1 LARSL
6 SIDVFGEWVLFM
18 GGSFV
23 EMFRFGITN
32 TGLIRFLSGADES
45 SRIKLIGSNALIG
58 LGATIL
64 IAIVLVFCN
73 TFSILLV
80 IYYLFFKWYPLLAF

>member
-1 LARSL
+1 MG
-6 SIDVFGEWVLFM
+6 IVYY

-73 TFSILLV
+73 TFFNSAISNSG
-80 IYYLFFKWYPLLAF
+80 YLFFKWYPLLAF

>member
-1 LARSL
+1 VSCHCHFISNFAFSRSL

-58 LGATIL
+58 LATIL
-64 IAIVLVFCN
+64 IAICF
-73 TFSILLV
+73 
-80 IYYLFFKWYPLLAF
+80 